1 MPAEILKVSPD
12 KPDPQI
18 LRYAA
23 GFIHS
28 GHVVGIPTDTLYGL
42 AADPFNLAAV
52 QQIYAIKGRQE
63 QKPLPILVSSLQ
75 QATLLVRDLPDELLK
90 LARKFWPGALTLVV
104 DASHRIPLKVTGNS
118 GRVALRWP
126 NSPVVCALV
135 ETMETPLTGT
145 SANLSGFS
153 PCSNAEQVFK
163 QMGDRLPLI
172 LDAGDTG
179 QTLASTIV
187 DLRGGEWR
195 VLREGAVSEA
205 QIREALLE

>member
-1 MPAEILKVSPD
+1 MSAEVLKVSAE

-23 GFIHS
+23 GFVHS
-28 GHVVGIPTDTLYGL
+28 GQVVAVPTDTLYGL

-52 QQIYAIKGRQE
+52 QQIYVIKGRPE
-63 QKPLPILVSSLQ
+63 QRPLPILVNSIP
-75 QATLLVRDLPDELLK
+75 QAALLMRDVSDSFLK

-104 DASHRIPLKVTGNS
+104 DASQRIPLKVTGNS

-126 NSPVVCALV
+126 NSPVVCALIEV
-135 ETMETPLTGT
+135 AETPLTGT
-145 SANLSGFS
+145 SANLSGFP

-163 QMGDRLPLI
+163 QVGDRLPLI

-179 QTLASTIV
+179 GTLASTIV
-187 DLRGGEWR
+187 ELRDEEWQ
-195 VLREGAVSEA
+195 VSREGGVSEA
-205 QIREALLE
+205 QIREALAE